1 MSNRCI
7 DNSYKIKQTD
17 SNIVSQNEIY
27 DYWLSKRNIKD
38 RFSTKDGFID
48 ETAAQDNLKWFAQ
61 EILEVPY
68 HQDQILTKR
77 QIDRLKTSIDYYN
90 KDLNGRFKNILGF
103 VAVPRGLARLDPTSH
118 NFMMGLERIKNYER
132 NSIAFTEDAL
142 SNIKDKMLYAHIK
155 DNKTSFFG
163 KKNLSYEKF
172 RELRDNLLKS
182 ENRGDISKA
191 RAELDQ
197 FLNTSDG
204 RLLREYTDL
213 IKLNNKELSNLVNK
227 DNAYY
232 FHENPMTGRKTRLR
246 YDSSVID
253 AVLQTK
259 DLLAKTGK
267 THIKSLEGLINLVN
281 IKFGESSP
289 RAKNIKSK
297 LKNTIDAKKKKQ

>member
-1 MSNRCI
+1 
-7 DNSYKIKQTD
+7 
-17 SNIVSQNEIY
+17 
-27 DYWLSKRNIKD
+27 
-38 RFSTKDGFID
+38 
-48 ETAAQDNLKWFAQ
+48 
-61 EILEVPY
+61 
-68 HQDQILTKR
+68 
-77 QIDRLKTSIDYYN
+77 
-90 KDLNGRFKNILGF
+90 
-103 VAVPRGLARLDPTSH
+103 
-118 NFMMGLERIKNYER
+118 
-132 NSIAFTEDAL
+132 
-142 SNIKDKMLYAHIK
+142 K

-191 RAELDQ
+191 RAELNQ

-213 IKLNNKELSNLVNK
+213 IKLNNEQLSNLVNK

-232 FHENPMTGRKTRLR
+232 FHENPMTGKKTRLR

-297 LKNTIDAKKKKQ
+297 LDNTINAIKESSKRGDYFPSVPLETLHDI